1 MTGMGTSFGLG
12 MYFPLWQGFALL
24 TGGAARDL
32 WQKHVVEPRARAER
46 WTERMR
52 TLKMLDGFMMAT
64 GLIVGEAI
72 MGTVVAVV
80 IMFS

>member
-1 MTGMGTSFGLG
+1 MGTSFGLG
-12 MYFPLWQGFALL
+12 MYFPLWQALALL
-24 TGGAARDL
+24 TGGGARDL
-32 WQKHVVEPRARAER
+32 WQKHIMEPTAKRES
-46 WTERMR
+46 WTDRMR

-80 IMFS
+80 IMVG